1 MIQERLPQ
9 KHLYQKRLYQKRLFL
24 VLRTAAILS
33 SAGGAYGIL
42 LHYTGIGLVC
52 PFNFVTGWKCPGCG
66 VTHMCLALLQLD
78 FRAAFMANPALFLSA
93 PLLMIIFVSYL
104 IGYIM
109 TGKRQMRFWQNV
121 VLWICIIILV
131 LYGIARNIFLLP

>member
-1 MIQERLPQ
+1 MIQKRLPQ
-9 KHLYQKRLYQKRLFL
+9 KHLHQEHLYRKRLFL
-24 VLRTAAILS
+24 VLRTAAILLA
-33 SAGGAYGIL
+33 AGGAYGIL

-78 FRAAFMANPALFLSA
+78 FKAAFMANPALFLSA
-93 PLLMIIFVSYL
+93 PLLVILFIPYL

-109 TGKRQMRFWQNV
+109 TGKRQMRFWQNA
-121 VLWICIIILV
+121 VLWICIVILV
-131 LYGIARNIFLLP
+131 LYGIARNVFSLP